1 MVINTPDILSYSRM
15 FGSILLLIT
24 VPLSLPYL
32 AIYGLCH
39 LTDVFD
45 GYIARRSGG
54 ETARGQILDSTADIV
69 LMVCLIASLIVY
81 LDWETWMITWIC
93 IIACIRIASMGIGTS
108 RLGQLA
114 LLHTYGNKFS
124 GVLITFAPFV
134 MPFFE
139 LYNIMLVLCTV
150 ATLASLEDLYINCR
164 SKTLNRNV
172 HTFLDLR
179 HEGNSQ

>member
-1 MVINTPDILSYSRM
+1 
-15 FGSILLLIT
+15 
-24 VPLSLPYL
+24 
-32 AIYGLCH
+32 
-39 LTDVFD
+39 
-45 GYIARRSGG
+45 
-54 ETARGQILDSTADIV
+54 
-69 LMVCLIASLIVY
+69 
-81 LDWETWMITWIC
+81 MITWIC

-139 LYNIMLVLCTV
+139 LSNIMLVLCTV